1 MYIYGRGDK
10 NKNMKIRLFAFCAAV
25 CMFSLANAQSAS
37 NVVDEVVW
45 VVGDEA
51 ILKSDVENA
60 RLEALSQGQRL
71 EGDPY
76 CVIPENL
83 AIQKLFLH
91 QAAIDSVEVS
101 DSEVFQKVDQRI
113 NYYIQQLN
121 GKEKMEEY
129 FGKTTS
135 QIREKLYDM
144 VRDDMMTG
152 EVRKSLVKDIKVTP
166 AQVRRYFKDLPEDSI
181 PFIPTKVECQIIVR
195 NPVIEPEEIERV
207 KAELR
212 DYTERVNNGTSQFST
227 LALMYSEDAV
237 TARQGG
243 ECGFAGRGSFVP
255 EFSNVAFSL
264 NDPKAVSKIVETEY
278 GFHIIQLIE
287 KRGDQ
292 VNVRHILRKPR
303 VSDAA
308 FEQAINDL
316 DSISDEIRRGLY
328 TFDECTK
335 YVSHDKDT
343 RNNFGNIYNGY
354 GKPYDG
360 EENSSK
366 IEIKDLPTEIAK
378 VVSTMNI
385 GEISKPFIMVNSKGK
400 EVVAIIK
407 LKNKINGHRATMADD
422 YQAMQ
427 EVVVE
432 KKSMEKLN
440 EWIREKQKTTYIH
453 INDEWQNCEF
463 QYPGWIK

>member
-1 MYIYGRGDK
+1 MLLRYF
-10 NKNMKIRLFAFCAAV
+10 LAV
-25 CMFSLANAQSAS
+25 CLSLCISFANAQSAS

-45 VVGDEA
+45 IVGDEA

-91 QAAIDSVEVS
+91 QAAIDSVKVS
-101 DSEVFQKVDQRI
+101 DSEVFQRVDQRV

-135 QIREKLYDM
+135 QIREKLYDI
-144 VRDDMMTG
+144 VRDEMMTS
-152 EVRKSLVKDIKVTP
+152 EVRSSLVKDVKVTP
-166 AQVRRYFKDLPEDSI
+166 AQVRRYFKDLPEDSL

-195 NPVIEPEEIERV
+195 NPVIEQAEIERI

-212 DYTERVNNGTSQFST
+212 DYTERVNSGRAQFST
-227 LALMYSEDAV
+227 LAVMYSEDTG

-287 KRGDQ
+287 KRGEQ
-292 VNVRHILRKPR
+292 INVRHILRKPR

-308 FEQAINDL
+308 FTQAINDL
-316 DSISDEIRRGLY
+316 DSIADEIRRGLY
-328 TFDECTK
+328 TFDECTQF
-335 YVSHDKDT
+335 VSHDKDT
-343 RNNFGNIYNGY
+343 RNNYGNMFNAE
-354 GKPYDG
+354 D
-360 EENSSK
+360 NSAK
-366 IEIKDLPTEIAK
+366 FEIKDLPVEVAK
-378 VVSTMNI
+378 VVSSMNI
-385 GEISKPFIMVNSKGK
+385 GEISKPFIMVNNKGK
-400 EVVAIIK
+400 EVVAIVK
-407 LKNKINGHRATMADD
+407 LKNKINGHRADMADD

-427 EVVVE
+427 DVVVAKQSVE
-432 KKSMEKLN
+432 KIQKR
-440 EWIREKQKTTYIH
+440 IREKQQTTYIH
-453 INDEWQNCEF
+453 INDEWRNCEF

>member
-1 MYIYGRGDK
+1 MSLRYF
-10 NKNMKIRLFAFCAAV
+10 LAV
-25 CMFSLANAQSAS
+25 CFPLCISFANAQSAS

-45 VVGDEA
+45 IVGDEA

-91 QAAIDSVEVS
+91 QAAIDSVKVS
-101 DSEVFQKVDQRI
+101 DSEVFQRVDQRV

-135 QIREKLYDM
+135 QIREKLYDI
-144 VRDDMMTG
+144 VRDEMMTS
-152 EVRKSLVKDIKVTP
+152 EVRSSLVKDVKVTP
-166 AQVRRYFKDLPEDSI
+166 AQVRRYFKDLPEDSL

-195 NPVIEPEEIERV
+195 NPVIEQAEIERV

-212 DYTERVNNGTSQFST
+212 DYTERVNSGRAQFST
-227 LALMYSEDAV
+227 LAVMYSEDTG

-292 VNVRHILRKPR
+292 INVRHILRKPR

-308 FEQAINDL
+308 FTQAINDL
-316 DSISDEIRRGLY
+316 DSIADEIRRGLY
-328 TFDECTK
+328 TFDECTQF
-335 YVSHDKDT
+335 VSHDKDT
-343 RNNFGNIYNGY
+343 RNNYGNMFNAE
-354 GKPYDG
+354 D
-360 EENSSK
+360 NSAK
-366 IEIKDLPTEIAK
+366 FEIKDLPAEVAK

-385 GEISKPFIMVNSKGK
+385 GEISKPFIMVNNKGK
-400 EVVAIIK
+400 EVVAIVK
-407 LKNKINGHRATMADD
+407 LKNKINGHRANMADD

-427 EVVVE
+427 DVVVAKQSFE
-432 KKSMEKLN
+432 KIQK
-440 EWIREKQKTTYIH
+440 WIRDKQQTTYIH
-453 INDEWQNCEF
+453 INDEWRNCEF

>member
-1 MYIYGRGDK
+1 MSLRYF
-10 NKNMKIRLFAFCAAV
+10 LAV
-25 CMFSLANAQSAS
+25 CFSLCISFANAQSAS

-45 VVGDEA
+45 IVGDEA
-51 ILKSDVENA
+51 ILKSDGENA
-60 RLEALSQGQRL
+60 RLEALSKGQRL

-76 CVIPENL
+76 FVIPENL

-91 QAAIDSVEVS
+91 QAAIDSVKVS
-101 DSEVFQKVDQRI
+101 DSEVFQRVDQRV

-135 QIREKLYDM
+135 QIREKLYDI
-144 VRDDMMTG
+144 VRDEMMTS
-152 EVRKSLVKDIKVTP
+152 EVRSSLVKDVKVTP
-166 AQVRRYFKDLPEDSI
+166 AQVRRYFKDLPEDSL

-195 NPVIEPEEIERV
+195 NPVIEQAEIERV

-212 DYTERVNNGTSQFST
+212 DYTERINSGRAQFST
-227 LALMYSEDAV
+227 LAVMYSEDTG

-292 VNVRHILRKPR
+292 INVRHILRKPR

-308 FEQAINDL
+308 FTQAINDL
-316 DSISDEIRRGLY
+316 DSIADEIRRGLY
-328 TFDECTK
+328 TFDECTQF
-335 YVSHDKDT
+335 VSHDKDT
-343 RNNFGNIYNGY
+343 RNNYGNMFNAE
-354 GKPYDG
+354 D
-360 EENSSK
+360 NSAK
-366 IEIKDLPTEIAK
+366 FEIKDLPAEVAK

-385 GEISKPFIMVNSKGK
+385 GEISKPFIMVNNKGK
-400 EVVAIIK
+400 EVVAIVK
-407 LKNKINGHRATMADD
+407 LKNKINGHRANMADD

-427 EVVVE
+427 DVVVAKQSFE
-432 KKSMEKLN
+432 KIQK
-440 EWIREKQKTTYIH
+440 WIRDKQQTTYIH
-453 INDEWQNCEF
+453 INDEWRNCEF

>member
-1 MYIYGRGDK
+1 MSLRYF
-10 NKNMKIRLFAFCAAV
+10 LAV
-25 CMFSLANAQSAS
+25 CLSLCISFVNAQSAS

-45 VVGDEA
+45 IVGDEA
-51 ILKSDVENA
+51 ILKSDVETT

-91 QAAIDSVEVS
+91 QAAIDSITVS
-101 DSEVFQKVDQRI
+101 DSEVFQRVDQRV

-135 QIREKLYDM
+135 QIREKLYDI
-144 VRDDMMTG
+144 VRDEMVTS
-152 EVRKSLVKDIKVTP
+152 EVRSSLVKDVKVTP
-166 AQVRRYFKDLPEDSI
+166 AQVRRYFKDLPEDSL

-195 NPVIEPEEIERV
+195 NPVIEQEEIERI
-207 KAELR
+207 KADLR
-212 DYTERVNNGTSQFST
+212 DYTERINSGRAQFST
-227 LALMYSEDAV
+227 LAVMYSEDPG

-292 VNVRHILRKPR
+292 INVRHILRKPR
-303 VSDAA
+303 VSNAA
-308 FEQAINDL
+308 FTQAINDL
-316 DSISDEIRRGLY
+316 DSIADEIRRGLY
-328 TFDECTK
+328 TFDDCTQF
-335 YVSHDKDT
+335 VSHDKDT
-343 RNNFGNIYNGY
+343 RNNYGNMFNA
-354 GKPYDG
+354 
-360 EENSSK
+360 ENNSAK
-366 IEIKDLPTEIAK
+366 FEIKDLPVEVAK

-385 GEISKPFIMVNSKGK
+385 GEISKPFIMVNNKGK
-400 EVVAIIK
+400 EVVAIVK
-407 LKNKINGHRATMADD
+407 LKNKINGHRANMADD
-422 YQAMQ
+422 YQDMQ
-427 EVVVE
+427 DVVVA
-432 KKSMEKLN
+432 KQSMEKIQK
-440 EWIREKQKTTYIH
+440 WIREKQQTTYIH
-453 INDEWQNCEF
+453 INDDWRNCEF